1 MSMAGMVRHRSMTSD
16 AALAELMDI
25 TRTSIWRVLPVAKVE
40 AL

>member
-1 MSMAGMVRHRSMTSD
+1 MSMAGMVRHRCMTTDS
-16 AALAELMDI
+16 ALAELMDI